1 MNAKNDLMSRL
12 TQIMR
17 YLVPLLVFAI
27 ILIFLWLGLQQN
39 PREIPSPLLNKPM
52 PTFTAMSLDDQPAP
66 LTDQIFLN
74 HVTVLNVWASW
85 CMSCQAEHPFLM
97 DISKKGQFML
107 YGLDYKDTREAAT
120 DYLKQHGNPYM
131 VDIYDPKGQLGINL
145 GVYGTPETFVIDQN
159 GIIRYK
165 YAGPI
170 TPDVW
175 EKDFIPVLQDLT
187 NNDN

>member
-1 MNAKNDLMSRL
+1 MSRL

-27 ILIFLWLGLQQN
+27 IVAFLWLGLKQN

-52 PTFTAMSLDDQPAP
+52 PEFSASTLDDPPADI
-66 LTDQIFLN
+66 TGQVFLG
-74 HVTVLNVWASW
+74 HVTVLNVWGSW
-85 CMSCQAEHPFLM
+85 CTSCQAEHPFLM
-97 DISKKGQFML
+97 DLASKHTVML
-107 YGLDYKDTREAAT
+107 YGLNFKDTRAAAT
-120 DYLKQHGNPYM
+120 QYLKTHGNPYV
-131 VDIYDPKGQLGINL
+131 VDIYDPDGKLGINL

-170 TPDVW
+170 TPEVW

-187 NNDN
+187 NTDN